1 MRLANVSLRPIADTS
16 RARDSSPMIDF
27 EQVWLPQIVE
37 YARLVSAGQL
47 ENEWLG
53 RATATTS
60 VTDPDELHEQIF
72 DDLDADRIWAANHD
86 NSRIPKALIDAI
98 DRFLAALRNVDG
110 SNPQHVV
117 TSAAWANAKEAG
129 EAVVSS
135 AR

>member
-1 MRLANVSLRPIADTS
+1 
-16 RARDSSPMIDF
+16 MIDF

-53 RATATTS
+53 QVTATTS

-72 DDLDADRIWAANHD
+72 DDLDADRIWSANHD
-86 NSRIPKALIDAI
+86 NSVLPKALIDAI

-110 SNPQHVV
+110 SDAQHVV

-135 AR
+135 AG